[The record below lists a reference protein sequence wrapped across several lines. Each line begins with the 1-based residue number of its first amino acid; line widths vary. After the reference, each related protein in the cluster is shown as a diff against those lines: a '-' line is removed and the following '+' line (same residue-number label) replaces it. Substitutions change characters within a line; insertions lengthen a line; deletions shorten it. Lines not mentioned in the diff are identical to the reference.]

1 MVRRNLAEVLTGLV
15 VLIAAAGF
23 LSYAIANSGRTSIS
37 TGYPLH
43 AQFSNIAGLAV
54 GSDVRL
60 AGVKIGVVDNELIDP
75 KTYLA
80 DVRMTIRD
88 GIELPKDSS
97 IEVAS
102 ESLLGGVYL
111 AVQPGADTAMLR
123 PGQSI
128 TITQGAVSLQDLLGK
143 FIFSATNMV
152 NAMTSNGKGG
162 GQPAQGGSATPAPGA
177 QP

>member
-15 VLIAAAGF
+15 VLVAAAGF
-23 LSYAIANSGRTSIS
+23 LVYAIANSGRAAVSG
-37 TGYPLH
+37 GYPIH
-43 AQFSNIAGLAV
+43 ARFSNVAGLTV

-60 AGVKIGVVDNELIDP
+60 AGVKIGVVDSESIDP
-75 KTYLA
+75 KTFLA
-80 DVRMTIRD
+80 DVRMTIRR

-102 ESLLGGVYL
+102 ESLLGGEYL
-111 AVQPGADTAMLR
+111 AVQPGGDTEMLQ

-128 TITQGAVSLQDLLGK
+128 IITQGAISLQDLLGK

-152 NAMTSNGKGG
+152 SAMTGNTKSG
-162 GQPAQGGSATPAPGA
+162 GQPAQNGSATPGA